1 MYSSHVLALL
11 LGVKM
16 NWDPSALLGV
26 LVTVIL
32 GAAMFSTV
40 SLIIASGQD
49 SRTIH
54 EHGAGAYHAAIFRQQ
69 RDLSDL
75 ADATWLQIISHINP
89 LTYEVD
95 ALRMR
100 A

>member
-1 MYSSHVLALL
+1 MSM
-11 LGVKM
+11 G
-16 NWDPSALLGV
+16 
-26 LVTVIL
+26 
-32 GAAMFSTV
+32 
-40 SLIIASGQD
+40 
-49 SRTIH
+49 R
-54 EHGAGAYHAAIFRQQ
+54 GAYHAAIFRQQ